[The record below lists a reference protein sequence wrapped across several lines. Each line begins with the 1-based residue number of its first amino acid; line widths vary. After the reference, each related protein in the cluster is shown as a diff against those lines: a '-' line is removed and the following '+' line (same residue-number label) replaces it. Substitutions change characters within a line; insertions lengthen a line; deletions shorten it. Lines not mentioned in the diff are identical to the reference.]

1 MSIPDIGDM
10 TMRKT
15 TAKTTT
21 KTTKATNRVR
31 ETAPRYA
38 RKTKA
43 PAPATAEGDWS
54 SAFAAAKEAV
64 VTDVTRPIGTSRTKQ
79 IGVAA
84 ALVGAGFGI
93 ASLLR

>member
-1 MSIPDIGDM
+1 
-10 TMRKT
+10 MR
-15 TAKTTT
+15 KTTT
-21 KTTKATNRVR
+21 KTAKTANRVR
-31 ETAPRYA
+31 ETSVAYRA

-43 PAPATAEGDWS
+43 APPAPAPTDNDWS
-54 SAFAAAKEAV
+54 SAFSAAKEAV

-79 IGVAA
+79 VGVAA

>member
-1 MSIPDIGDM
+1 MSIPDIGEH
-10 TMRKT
+10 
-15 TAKTTT
+15 T
-21 KTTKATNRVR
+21 KTPARRVR
-31 ETAPRYA
+31 ETPATYRPRKAKAP
-38 RKTKA
+38 TPTPA
-43 PAPATAEGDWS
+43 PAPSSDWS

>member
-1 MSIPDIGDM
+1 
-10 TMRKT
+10 MRKT
-15 TAKTTT
+15 TT
-21 KTTKATNRVR
+21 KIPTNRVR
-31 ETAPRYA
+31 ETSATYRA

-43 PAPATAEGDWS
+43 TPPAPAPAESDWS

-64 VTDVTRPIGTSRTKQ
+64 VTDATRPIGASRTKQ

>member
-1 MSIPDIGDM
+1 
-10 TMRKT
+10 MRKT
-15 TAKTTT
+15 TKTTT
-21 KTTKATNRVR
+21 AKTPAAK
-31 ETAPRYA
+31 TAPS
-38 RKTKA
+38 T
-43 PAPATAEGDWS
+43 PSSDWS